1 MCHTLPRIGYKMPY
15 NRVINQTKTT
25 NDMELVIGES
35 VKETNRVFNK
45 SYTEE
50 YCKAITENYK
60 LEHIRSMERM
70 LAKDPECTYASK
82 ELNDIQTGKANLM
95 KFEIREGKKYY
106 KIVQVEFDTFQG
118 RNEYRDRSVHSFVDK
133 NTGNVYK
140 PASWKAPH
148 TKHVRFT
155 FQEPKDIR
163 FLLEPRNVDWAGGYL
178 YLR

>member
-1 MCHTLPRIGYKMPY
+1 
-15 NRVINQTKTT
+15 
-25 NDMELVIGES
+25 MELVIGES
-35 VKETNRVFNK
+35 VKETIRVFIK
-45 SYTEE
+45 DYTQH
-50 YCKAITENYK
+50 YCKAITENYR
-60 LEHIRSMERM
+60 LYHIDSMERM
-70 LAKDPECTYASK
+70 LARAPESIHAAE
-82 ELNDIQTGKANLM
+82 ELNDVQTGKANLM

-118 RNEYRDRSVHSFVDK
+118 KNEYRDRSVHSFVDK

>member
-1 MCHTLPRIGYKMPY
+1 
-15 NRVINQTKTT
+15 
-25 NDMELVIGES
+25 MEQVIGES
-35 VKETNRVFNK
+35 VKETNRVFIK
-45 SYTEE
+45 DYTQH

-60 LEHIRSMERM
+60 LYHIDSMERM
-70 LAKDPECTYASK
+70 AASDPDSSYPSD
-82 ELNDIQTGKANLM
+82 ELKRIQNGTANLM

-118 RNEYRDRSVHSFVDK
+118 RNEYRDRSVHSYVDK

>member
-1 MCHTLPRIGYKMPY
+1 
-15 NRVINQTKTT
+15 
-25 NDMELVIGES
+25 MEQVIGES
-35 VKETNRVFNK
+35 VKETNRVFIK
-45 SYTEE
+45 DYTQH

-60 LEHIRSMERM
+60 LYHMRTLQGNLSGNY
-70 LAKDPECTYASK
+70 PEYAQQQLD
-82 ELNDIQTGKANLM
+82 EIENGTANLM

-106 KIVQVEFDTFQG
+106 KIVQVEFETWEGSKYYNQ
-118 RNEYRDRSVHSFVDK
+118 YRDASVHAFVDK
-133 NTGNVYK
+133 NNGNVYK

>member
-1 MCHTLPRIGYKMPY
+1 M
-15 NRVINQTKTT
+15 QQ
-25 NDMELVIGES
+25 VIGES
-35 VKETNRVFNK
+35 VKETNRVFIKN
-45 SYTEE
+45 YTQD

-60 LEHIRSMERM
+60 IYHTDSMERM
-70 LAKDPECTYASK
+70 AASDPDSSYPSD
-82 ELNDIQTGKANLM
+82 ELKRIQNGTANLM

-118 RNEYRDRSVHSFVDK
+118 RNEYRDSSVHSFVDK

-155 FQEPKDIR
+155 FQDPKDIR

>member
-1 MCHTLPRIGYKMPY
+1 
-15 NRVINQTKTT
+15 
-25 NDMELVIGES
+25 MELVIGES
-35 VKETNRVFNK
+35 VKETNRVFIK
-45 SYTEE
+45 DYTQH
-50 YCKAITENYK
+50 YCKAITENYR
-60 LEHIRSMERM
+60 LYHMRTLQGNLSGNY
-70 LAKDPECTYASK
+70 PEYAQQQLD
-82 ELNDIQTGKANLM
+82 EIENGTANLM

-118 RNEYRDRSVHSFVDK
+118 KNEYRDRSVHSFVDK

>member
-1 MCHTLPRIGYKMPY
+1 
-15 NRVINQTKTT
+15 
-25 NDMELVIGES
+25 MELVIGES
-35 VKETNRVFNK
+35 VKETNRVFIK
-45 SYTEE
+45 SYTQD

-60 LEHIRSMERM
+60 IYHIDSMERM
-70 LAKDPECTYASK
+70 AASDPDSSYPSD
-82 ELNDIQTGKANLM
+82 ELKRIQNGTANLM

-106 KIVQVEFDTFQG
+106 KIVQVEFDTSSK
-118 RNEYRDRSVHSFVDK
+118 NWRDRSVHSFVDK

-155 FQEPKDIR
+155 FQDPKDIR
-163 FLLEPRNVDWAGGYL
+163 FLLEPRNDDSAGGYL

>member
-1 MCHTLPRIGYKMPY
+1 
-15 NRVINQTKTT
+15 
-25 NDMELVIGES
+25 MELVVGES
-35 VKETNRVFNK
+35 VKETNRVFIK
-45 SYTEE
+45 DYTQH

-60 LEHIRSMERM
+60 LYHIDSMERM
-70 LAKDPECTYASK
+70 LARDPESIHAAA
-82 ELNDIQTGKANLM
+82 ELNDVQNGKANLM

-118 RNEYRDRSVHSFVDK
+118 KNEYRDRSVHSFVDK